1 VEIRVS
7 RGLVRR
13 FTLLLLLPV
22 SIAGL
27 TILGRSVT
35 PRDAA
40 DTPLLL
46 SPALKST
53 LEYRAH
59 ARHLVR
65 ELHSLDEELEA
76 LLNSHTDIYQQ
87 SQSVNSMMDEAL
99 RLAKQV
105 EISRAPAA
113 LASLRM
119 SLSHTSLAYVDAAQ
133 ATADWLGEPMPER
146 ERSILE
152 ALAAA
157 RRLLA
162 HVEDSRWLEE
172 SEAQPMGDFQQEN
185 GDGLWATQVP

>member
-1 VEIRVS
+1 LI
-7 RGLVRR
+7 RR
-13 FTLLLLLPV
+13 FTILLLLPV

-27 TILGRSVT
+27 AMLGRSVT
-35 PRDAA
+35 PRDVAGNS
-40 DTPLLL
+40 LLL

-59 ARHLVR
+59 ARSLVR
-65 ELHSLDEELEA
+65 DFHVLDEGLEA
-76 LLNSHTDIYQQ
+76 LLASHSDIYQQ
-87 SQSVNSMMDEAL
+87 SQTVNSLVDQAL

-105 EISRAPAA
+105 EISRAPAS

-119 SLSHTSLAYVDAAQ
+119 WLSDTSLAYLDAAQ
-133 ATADWLGEPMPER
+133 AAADWLSEPTPER
-146 ERSILE
+146 EGSIRE

-172 SEAQPMGDFQQEN
+172 PEAYPMDNAQEEKGDW
-185 GDGLWATQVP
+185 LWPTQVP